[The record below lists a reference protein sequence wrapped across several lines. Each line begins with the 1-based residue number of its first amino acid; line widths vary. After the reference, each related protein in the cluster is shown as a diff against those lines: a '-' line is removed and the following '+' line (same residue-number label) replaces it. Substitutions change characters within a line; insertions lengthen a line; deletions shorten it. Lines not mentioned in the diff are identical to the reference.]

1 MTILETLTERQKIA
15 LEEAQE
21 NLTIDML
28 ESLEY
33 GEEIQMNEL
42 ITLYH
47 YSEED
52 IIVLNLTE
60 EWEEV
65 LQVMITEKGGILFE
79 EL

>member
-1 MTILETLTERQKIA
+1 MTILETLTERQRIA

-28 ESLEY
+28 ENLEY
-33 GEEIQMNEL
+33 GEEMQMNEL

-65 LQVMITEKGGILFE
+65 LQVMFTEEGGILFE

>member
-1 MTILETLTERQKIA
+1 MTILETLTERQRIA

-28 ESLEY
+28 ENLEY
-33 GEEIQMNEL
+33 GEEMQMNEL

-60 EWEEV
+60 EWEQV